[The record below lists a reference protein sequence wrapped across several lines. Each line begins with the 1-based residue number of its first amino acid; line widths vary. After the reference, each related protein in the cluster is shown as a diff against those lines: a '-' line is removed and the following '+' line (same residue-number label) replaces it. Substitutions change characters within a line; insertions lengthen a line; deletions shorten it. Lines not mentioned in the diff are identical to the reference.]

1 VDRLPP
7 MRKKAK
13 SKIRQR
19 SRRELTSADDGQDQ
33 WGGLA
38 AADPRLRQRRGERAP
53 ASSGTGG

>member
-1 VDRLPP
+1 